1 MNWKKT
7 DSICG
12 TSLQGNVNCSYQ
24 DLVSIFGE
32 QHSSGDDY
40 KTSCEWGIEFDD
52 GIIATIYDWKQ
63 NKIYLGEDE
72 GIHYTE
78 VTNWNIGG
86 NSWKSHFYI
95 YMLLETK
102 ENKIDKLHKDAIA
115 LD

>member
-7 DSICG
+7 NSICG
-12 TSLQGNVNCSYQ
+12 THLQGYVKCSYQ

-32 QHSSGDDY
+32 QNSNGDDY
-40 KTSCEWGIEFDD
+40 KTSCEWAIKFDD
-52 GIIATIYDWKQ
+52 GTIATIYDWKQ

-72 GIHYTE
+72 GIHFSK

-86 NSWKSHFYI
+86 NSWKSDFYI
-95 YMLLETK
+95 NELLSN
-102 ENKIDKLHKDAIA
+102 ENKINKLHNDAIA